1 MCCRCEVYVLFNGI
15 EVLLMGDGEVVLL
28 YYGIVVLLLLEV

>member
-1 MCCRCEVYVLFNGI
+1 MCCMCKVYVLFDGI
-15 EVLLMGDGEVVLL
+15 EVLFMGNGEVVLL